1 MAGASAGRDG
11 LRSQLFVIPAALCAA
26 VLVASFMINEMLQ
39 RPAMRGQTEGSR
51 MFVLAQ
57 AINDSLAVTAQEFR
71 QRDIVGFRNSLR
83 QLRALNHRVRDY
95 AVPEFEI
102 LGALELLRESALERP
117 ELLEQ
122 LQLEGGLAARRLV
135 LRGQDLQGIVDQRR
149 SSASDALVAVLA
161 CGLLLAL
168 AGLRWANAAFNSAS
182 SAPNSAAGPARPL
195 PATDLAELLM
205 QDSHESI
212 CIVDAEGVILRVNNA
227 YCELTG
233 YSSTEA
239 VGQALNFNIAPRP
252 GQLHADPSPVYG
264 EAWQGES
271 WRRHKNGEAYIE
283 HASLQPLRAANGDVQ
298 LLLVRAQ
305 GVGSGRAVEQLIRWQ
320 ANHDALTKLPTRGL
334 FLDRLT
340 AALEQGGQRCGVAL
354 IDIDRFKHINDSFGY
369 AAGDQILIQISN
381 RLALAGR
388 AQDRIARLDGDRF
401 AVLLAAPLRDGEQT
415 SVVRAI
421 LDRIAQSFEV
431 DGREAFLSVS
441 IGVAM
446 APGDAQQANGLMH
459 AAERALELVKSRG
472 GNGFR
477 FFEAEMHAAAG
488 RRVAI
493 EQGLRR
499 AVAMSQ
505 LTMHYQPI
513 VDVID
518 PAVHGVEAL
527 LRWHHPSLGDVSPA
541 EFIPIAEQC
550 GLMVPI
556 GLWILETVCT
566 QIDLWLAADI
576 DNLRVNVN
584 VSGYQLRTADARAA
598 LCVLLTGRHAARLC
612 LEITE
617 SVLIENSDDTRRFLE
632 QVRAAGVRVAIDDFG
647 TGFSSLGYL
656 LHFPIDVVKIDK
668 SFIDHM
674 ETDNKALAL
683 VATIEAMGRILGM
696 QVVAEGVE
704 TERQLD
710 RLRIVGSR
718 LVQGYLFARPMSGGD
733 ITRLMQIGHLN
744 ASEQTT
750 RAVG

>member
-1 MAGASAGRDG
+1 MAGREALGPR
-11 LRSQLFVIPAALCAA
+11 LFVIPAALCAA
-26 VLVASFMINEMLQ
+26 VLVACFLINELLQ
-39 RPAMRGQTEGSR
+39 LPAVRGQSEGSR

-71 QRDIVGFRNSLR
+71 QRDAVGLHNAVK
-83 QLRALNHRVRDY
+83 QLRALNQRVREY

-102 LGALELLRESALERP
+102 LVAIELLRESALDRP
-117 ELLEQ
+117 ELFEQ
-122 LQLEGGLAARRLV
+122 LQREGGLAARRLV
-135 LRGQDLQGIVDQRR
+135 LRGQDLQSISEQRR
-149 SSASDALVAVLA
+149 DSAADALIAVLT
-161 CGLLLAL
+161 CGLLIAL
-168 AGLRWANAAFNSAS
+168 AGLHWGTRGQKA
-182 SAPNSAAGPARPL
+182 SAPAQPL
-195 PATDLAELLM
+195 ASTDLAELLLRES
-205 QDSHESI
+205 QESI
-212 CIVDAEGVILRVNNA
+212 CIADADGVIQRVNAA
-227 YCELTG
+227 YCALTG
-233 YSSTEA
+233 YSAEEA
-239 VGQALNFNIAPRP
+239 VGQQLDFNVAPRP
-252 GQLHADPSPVYG
+252 GQVQADPGPARG
-264 EAWQGES
+264 EAWQGDS
-271 WRRHKNGEAYIE
+271 WRRHKTGEAYLE
-283 HASLQPLRAANGDVQ
+283 HVALQPLRSADGSVA
-298 LLLVRAQ
+298 LMLVRAQ
-305 GVGSGRAVEQLIRWQ
+305 AVGSGRDVEQLIRWQ
-320 ANHDALTKLPTRGL
+320 TNHDALTKLPNRGL

-340 AALEQGGQRCGVAL
+340 SVLDQAGQRCGVAL
-354 IDIDRFKHINDSFGY
+354 IDIDRFKHVNDSYGY
-369 AAGDQILIQISN
+369 AAGDQILIQIAN

-388 AQDRIARLDGDRF
+388 AQDRIARLDGDCF
-401 AVLLAAPLRDGEQT
+401 AVLLGAPLRDGEQT
-415 SVVRAI
+415 SVIRNM
-421 LDRIAQSFEV
+421 LDRLAQAFDV
-431 DGREAFLSVS
+431 DGRDAFLTAS

-446 APGDAQQANGLMH
+446 APTDAQQTNGLMQ
-459 AAERALELVKSRG
+459 AAEQALELVKSRG

-499 AVAMSQ
+499 AITMSQ

-513 VDVID
+513 VDVIN

-541 EFIPIAEQC
+541 EFIPVAEQC

-556 GLWILETVCT
+556 GLWVMETVCA

-576 DNLRVNVN
+576 DTLRVNVN
-584 VSGYQLRTADARAA
+584 VSGYQLRTADARDA
-598 LCVLLTGRHAARLC
+598 LRALLTGRHASRLC

-617 SVLIENSDDTRRFLE
+617 SLLIENSDDVRCFLE

-647 TGFSSLGYL
+647 TGYSSLGYL

-674 ETDNKALAL
+674 ESDNKALAL

-733 ITRLMQIGHLN
+733 VTRFMQGGHAN
-744 ASEQTT
+744 GGESSV